1 MNSTDG
7 TTSVD
12 MSAIIDLQLLVQVVK
27 NFLWLAKKATVKA
40 FTNTGQFLT
49 ACYKCNCIFQRLHFQ
64 HNYYSQ
70 GMQCITF
77 STQNYIAKKES
88 K

>member
-12 MSAIIDLQLLVQVVK
+12 MSAIIDLQLLVQVGK
-27 NFLWLAKKATVKA
+27 KFLWLAKKAAVKA
-40 FTNTGQFLT
+40 SPNTAQFLT
-49 ACYKCNCIFQRLHFQ
+49 VQLYFFKD
-64 HNYYSQ
+64 Y
-70 GMQCITF
+70 TF
-77 STQNYIAKKES
+77 NIIIIHKECGALRFFTQNYIAKKES

>member
-12 MSAIIDLQLLVQVVK
+12 MSAIIDLQLLVQVGK
-27 NFLWLAKKATVKA
+27 KFLWLAKKATVNFPILA
-40 FTNTGQFLT
+40 NFLLPITNAIVF
-49 ACYKCNCIFQRLHFQ
+49 FQRLHFQ

>member
-12 MSAIIDLQLLVQVVK
+12 MSAIIDLQLLVQVGK
-27 NFLWLAKKATVKA
+27 NFLWLAKKQQLKHFPILANFLLPV
-40 FTNTGQFLT
+40 TNAIVF
-49 ACYKCNCIFQRLHFQ
+49 FQRLYFQ

-70 GMQCITF
+70 GMRCITF
-77 STQNYIAKKES
+77 STQNYIAEKGK
-88 K
+88 